1 MSLHTWWLYLC
12 AVFLLSATP
21 GPNMLHVLSRS
32 VTFGLRRSLPA
43 MAGCLT
49 GLVAALAASAAGL
62 SAVLTASP
70 MLFDLIRYAG
80 VAYLL
85 YLGIRAW
92 LGGDASVDAQAGAA
106 QAGTG
111 RIAGNL
117 SAFGLFRG
125 GFFVG
130 ISNPK
135 LLLFA
140 TAFLPQFVDKSA
152 AQAPQFVLLVAT
164 FGATDL
170 FWYAVYGLGGQK
182 LAAYLTRPKLRRLF
196 DRVTGGLFIGF
207 GAALLGSRG

>member
-12 AVFLLSATP
+12 AVFLLSAVP

-32 VTFGLRRSLPA
+32 VTVGLRGSLPA
-43 MAGCLT
+43 MAGCQV
-49 GLVAALAASAAGL
+49 GLLAALSASAAGL
-62 SAVLTASP
+62 SAVLIASP
-70 MLFDLIRYAG
+70 VLFDIIRYAG

-92 LGGDASVDAQAGAA
+92 IGGDAPVNPQQPGNERSAGK
-106 QAGTG
+106 
-111 RIAGNL
+111 L
-117 SAFGLFRG
+117 SALSLFRG
-125 GFFVG
+125 GFLVG

-140 TAFLPQFVDKSA
+140 TAFLPQFVDQQA
-152 AQAPQFVLLVAT
+152 AKAPQFVILVAT

-170 FWYAVYGLGGQK
+170 CWYAVYGLGGQT
-182 LAAYLTRPKLRRLF
+182 LATFLTQPKPRRLF